1 MTEQTTT
8 TPAYMVTAVW
18 RGRMH
23 VDPIR
28 VFTGENA
35 EAEAKAYAWTLV
47 DQPTIYLVTDHSPP
61 KKVRGNF
68 WNRAKIVEAWEEG
81 RNQ

>member
-23 VDPIR
+23 IDPIR

-35 EAEAKAYAWTLV
+35 EAEAKAYAFTLV
-47 DQPTIYLVTDHSPP
+47 DQPVIYLVTDHSPP
-61 KKVRGNF
+61 KKIRGDF
-68 WNRAKIVEAWEEG
+68 RNRENMLKGTENDE
-81 RNQ
+81 